1 MDVAS
6 LHSRSVAEWVRRLD
20 TVGRRWDEPTPCGAW
35 NVRAL
40 VNHVVAEDLW
50 TVPMM
55 EGATIDDV
63 GDRFDG
69 DVLGDDPVAIGR
81 AAAEAAVTATATALE
96 AGRVAHLSFGDTSAE
111 EYAYQLAA
119 DHVIHGWD
127 LAVATGGDPEM
138 DPDLIEALAVWFAG
152 REDVYR
158 DSGAIADRPD
168 DGVGDGAGLGEDAQ
182 GRLLRAFGRE
192 PGWCPPLTP

>member
-6 LHSRSVAEWVRRLD
+6 MHSRAVAEFVRRLD
-20 TVGRRWDEPTPCGAW
+20 GVKGRWDAPTPCGAW

-55 EGATIDDV
+55 EGATLDDV

-69 DVLGDDPVAIGR
+69 DVLGDDPVAVGR
-81 AAAEAAVTATATALE
+81 AAADAATVATAGAVV
-96 AGRVAHLSFGDTSAE
+96 AGRVVHLSFGDTPAE

-127 LAVATGGDPEM
+127 LAVAVGGDPEM
-138 DPDLIEALAVWFAG
+138 HPDLVESLAVWFAE
-152 REDVYR
+152 REELYR
-158 DSGAIADRPD
+158 GSGAIGDRP
-168 DGVGDGAGLGEDAQ
+168 AENGEDPTDPQ

-192 PGWCPPLTP
+192 PGWCPPL

>member
-6 LHSRSVAEWVRRLD
+6 LHSRSVAEWVRRLE
-20 TVGRRWDEPTPCGAW
+20 TVDDRWDQPTPCGAW

-55 EGATIDDV
+55 EGATIEEV
-63 GDRFDG
+63 GDRFEG
-69 DVLGDDPVAIGR
+69 DVLGDDPVATGR
-81 AAAEAAVTATATALE
+81 AAAEAAAAVTAQALAE
-96 AGRVAHLSFGDTSAE
+96 RRIAHLSFGDTPAE

-138 DPDLIEALAVWFAG
+138 DPDLVEALAVWFAE
-152 REDVYR
+152 REELYR
-158 DSGAIADRPD
+158 SSGVIGERPD
-168 DGVGDGAGLGEDAQ
+168 DGGEGTATGDDAQ

-192 PGWCPPLTP
+192 PGWCPPLEP

>member
-6 LHSRSVAEWVRRLD
+6 LHSRSVGEFVRRLE
-20 TVGRRWDEPTPCGAW
+20 TVGNRWDAVTPCGAW
-35 NVRAL
+35 DVRAL

-55 EGATIDDV
+55 EGASIDDI

-69 DVLGDDPVAIGR
+69 DVLGDDPVAVGR
-81 AAAEAAVTATATALE
+81 AAAEAATMATASAVV
-96 AGRVAHLSFGDTSAE
+96 AGRVVHLSFGDTPAD

-138 DPDLIEALAVWFAG
+138 EPELVESLAVWFAE
-152 REDVYR
+152 REELYR
-158 DSGAIADRPD
+158 GSGAVADRP
-168 DGVGDGAGLGEDAQ
+168 EDEGKDEEGPQ
-182 GRLLRAFGRE
+182 GQLLRAFGRE
-192 PGWCPPLTP
+192 PGWCPPL